1 MFFFSALS
9 ANLALFRESPNVGQ
23 SSKLYSTTGP
33 EHATD
38 GRIDSKNVAL
48 HSITGAISA
57 DPDPYWFV
65 KLDDMYLVQT
75 VEVFRRKD
83 CCFYKAGTLKV
94 LVGMVYEAV
103 RLLELALSVPSFN
116 IF

>member
-1 MFFFSALS
+1 MFLLVLS
-9 ANLALFRESPNVGQ
+9 ANLALFRESPNVDQ
-23 SSKLYSTTGP
+23 SSKKDSTTGP

-38 GRIDSKNVAL
+38 GRIDSTNVAL
-48 HSITGAISA
+48 HSITGGISA

-83 CCFYKAGTLKV
+83 CCFHKAGILKV
-94 LVGMVYEAV
+94 LVGMVYEAIC
-103 RLLELALSVPSFN
+103 LLELAQSIP
-116 IF
+116 